1 MLRFV
6 PTLPL
11 TRKVSWLWG
20 ALGLI
25 AYALVLAGSATAH
38 AEDRA
43 GKTGEAAPARLE
55 TRLQDLA
62 DKHTIAERAL
72 RDRAGIVAQI
82 TRLEAHRSKLLE
94 RFMPTHPSVLQIDR
108 QLRILRQQL
117 AEAEAAPA
125 TTAPP
130 AP

>member
-1 MLRFV
+1 M
-6 PTLPL
+6 
-11 TRKVSWLWG
+11 G

-43 GKTGEAAPARLE
+43 GKTGEAVPARLE

-62 DKHTIAERAL
+62 DKHTILDRAL

-94 RFMPTHPSVLQIDR
+94 RVMPAHPSVLQIDR